1 MLGFLYGH
9 CCFSTV
15 PHSLGGGHYGN
26 LCGESCQQRRFGVG
40 DGLSNSVTL
49 NATDAG
55 SGTPVVF
62 IHGVMMSGRFFDHQV
77 SFFSRGYRVI
87 VPDLRGHGQ
96 SEKVLYGHTVANYA
110 RDLKELFD
118 ELHVERPVLVGW
130 SMGSMVMY
138 EYLKQFGQDDV
149 AGMVIVDQPPSDFA
163 WDGYEFGVLTVQ
175 ALGEMV
181 EALQMDQQAVA
192 EAFAG
197 LMLHE
202 ETPTTKAWMV
212 EEITRVPP
220 AVATTILVNQTFQ
233 DYRPF
238 FAEVH
243 IPTLVLFG
251 RDNKLTPPEAG
262 EYITNHIAGAKLQIF
277 EHSSHVPFIEE
288 AEAFNEAVKA
298 FVDSVR

>member
-1 MLGFLYGH
+1 MTKQVLKNG
-9 CCFSTV
+9 
-15 PHSLGGGHYGN
+15 
-26 LCGESCQQRRFGVG
+26 
-40 DGLSNSVTL
+40 VTL
-49 NATDAG
+49 NVIDEG
-55 SGTPVVF
+55 SGRPVVF
-62 IHGVMMSGRFFDHQV
+62 IHGVMMSGRFFDNQV
-77 SFFSRGYRVI
+77 PYFSRGYRAI

-110 RDLKELFD
+110 RDLRELFD
-118 ELHVERPVLVGW
+118 ALRVERPVLVGW

-149 AGMVIVDQPPSDFA
+149 AGIVIVDQPPSDFA

-181 EALQMDQQAVA
+181 EALQMDQHAVA
-192 EAFAG
+192 EEFAG

-202 ETPTTKAWMV
+202 ETPATKEWMV

-220 AVATTILVNQTFQ
+220 AVASTILVNQTFQ

-243 IPTLVLFG
+243 IPTLVIFG

-262 EYITNHIAGAKLQIF
+262 EYIASQIAGARFQVF

-288 AEAFNEAVKA
+288 ADAFNEALKA
-298 FVDSVR
+298 FVNSVA

>member
-1 MLGFLYGH
+1 MTKQLLNNG
-9 CCFSTV
+9 
-15 PHSLGGGHYGN
+15 
-26 LCGESCQQRRFGVG
+26 
-40 DGLSNSVTL
+40 VTL
-49 NATDAG
+49 NVTDAG
-55 SGTPVVF
+55 SGRPVVF
-62 IHGVMMSGRFFDHQV
+62 IHGVMMSGRFFDNQV
-77 SFFSRGYRVI
+77 PYFSRSYRVI

-96 SEKVLYGHTVANYA
+96 SEKALYGHTVANYA

-118 ELHVERPVLVGW
+118 ALRVERPVLVGW

-149 AGMVIVDQPPSDFA
+149 AGIVIVDQPPSDFA

-181 EALQMDQQAVA
+181 EALQMDQHAVA
-192 EAFAG
+192 EEFAG

-202 ETPTTKAWMV
+202 ETPATREWMV

-262 EYITNHIAGAKLQIF
+262 EYIASHIAGAKFQVF

-288 AEAFNEAVKA
+288 ADAFNEAVKA
-298 FVDSVR
+298 FVDSVT

>member
-1 MLGFLYGH
+1 MTKQLLHNG
-9 CCFSTV
+9 
-15 PHSLGGGHYGN
+15 
-26 LCGESCQQRRFGVG
+26 
-40 DGLSNSVTL
+40 VTL
-49 NATDAG
+49 NVTDVG
-55 SGTPVVF
+55 SGTPIVF
-62 IHGVMMSGRFFDHQV
+62 IHGVMMSGRFFDNQV
-77 SFFSRGYRVI
+77 PYFSRSYRAI

-110 RDLKELFD
+110 RDLRELFD
-118 ELHVERPVLVGW
+118 ALRVERPVLVGW

-149 AGMVIVDQPPSDFA
+149 AGIVIVDQPPSDFA

-175 ALGEMV
+175 SLGEMV
-181 EALQMDQQAVA
+181 EALQMDQHAVA
-192 EAFAG
+192 EEFAG

-202 ETPTTKAWMV
+202 ETPATKEWMV
-212 EEITRVPP
+212 EEITRVPA
-220 AVATTILVNQTFQ
+220 AVASTILVNQTFQ

-262 EYITNHIAGAKLQIF
+262 EYIASQIEGAKFQVF

-288 AEAFNEAVKA
+288 ADAFNETVSA
-298 FVDSVR
+298 FVDSVA

>member
-1 MLGFLYGH
+1 MTRHL
-9 CCFSTV
+9 
-15 PHSLGGGHYGN
+15 
-26 LCGESCQQRRFGVG
+26 
-40 DGLSNSVTL
+40 LSNGVTL

-96 SEKVLYGHTVANYA
+96 SEKLLYGHTVANYA

-118 ELHVERPVLVGW
+118 GLHVERPVLVGW

-149 AGMVIVDQPPSDFA
+149 AGIVIVDQPPSDFA

-181 EALQMDQQAVA
+181 EALQMDQHAVA

-197 LMLHE
+197 MLLHE
-202 ETPTTKAWMV
+202 EIPTTKAWL
-212 EEITRVPP
+212 EEQITRVPP
-220 AVATTILVNQTFQ
+220 AVPPPILGDHPCRSF
-233 DYRPF
+233 RPF
-238 FAEVH
+238 FPAQ
-243 IPTLVLFG
+243 PL
-251 RDNKLTPPEAG
+251 P
-262 EYITNHIAGAKLQIF
+262 
-277 EHSSHVPFIEE
+277 
-288 AEAFNEAVKA
+288 
-298 FVDSVR
+298 